1 MTATLD
7 VFNPY
12 DLSLIGTVDYHNV
25 EQAQA
30 MLDRAVEL
38 FHDRD
43 NWLTIPERVTILKK
57 LIFLMEAQVDDLAMT
72 IAQEGG
78 KPLKDAQAEAARAI
92 NGVEKAIE
100 ELGNLK
106 GREIPMNMNAASM
119 DKMAYTFREPAG
131 VVMAVSAFNHPLN
144 LTVHQVIPAVAT
156 GCPVIVK
163 PARATPLSCLK
174 LAELLTEAGLPEG
187 WCQVCVCDGATAT
200 ELVTS
205 PKISFFSFIGSAKVG
220 WMLKSKLAPGVH
232 CALEHGGVAPV
243 IVDKSVDVES
253 MIPKLTKGGFYH
265 AGQVCVSVQR
275 VYVPESMAESIAE
288 KLADEADR
296 LIVGPAISSS
306 TDVGPLI
313 EPGEVERVHSWVKQ
327 AEQAGAKVL
336 SGGRVL
342 SPTCYAPTVLLN
354 PPDDALVSREEVFG
368 PVVCV
373 YSYKDL
379 DEAVER
385 ANALDVNFQ
394 AAVFANDL
402 KTSMTLVQRL
412 KATAVMVND
421 HTAFRVDW
429 MPFGGREG
437 SGYGMGGIVN
447 TMEDLMP
454 EKLMV
459 LNLA

>member
-1 MTATLD
+1 MSTLD
-7 VFNPY
+7 VYNPY
-12 DLSLIGTVDYHNV
+12 DLSLIKTVDLHNA

-30 MLDRAVEL
+30 MLDKAVAL
-38 FHDRD
+38 FNDREA
-43 NWLTIPERVTILKK
+43 WLTIPERVAILKK
-57 LIFLMEAQVDDLAMT
+57 LIVLMEEQVDDLAMQ

-119 DKMAYTFREPAG
+119 NKMAYTFREPAG
-131 VVMAVSAFNHPLN
+131 VVIAVSAFNHPLN
-144 LTVHQVIPAVAT
+144 LIVHQVIPAVAT

-174 LAELLTEAGLPEG
+174 LVELLEEAGLPEG
-187 WCQVCVCDGATAT
+187 WAQVCVCDGATAT

-205 PKISFFSFIGSAKVG
+205 DKISFFSFIGSAKVG

-243 IVDKSVDVES
+243 IVDKSADVES
-253 MIPKLTKGGFYH
+253 MLPKLAKGGFYH

-275 VYVPESMAESIAE
+275 VYVHESMVEDIAE
-288 KLADEADR
+288 KLADEAAK
-296 LIVGPAISSS
+296 LIVGPATSAS

-313 EPGEVERVHSWVKQ
+313 EPSEVERVHDWVMK
-327 AEQAGAKVL
+327 AEAGGAKVL
-336 SGGRVL
+336 CGGRVL

-354 PPDDALVSREEVFG
+354 PSDEALVSTEEVFG

-385 ANALDVNFQ
+385 ANSLSVNFQ
-394 AAVFANDL
+394 AAVFSKDL
-402 KTSMTLVQRL
+402 KISMDLVKRL

-459 LNLA
+459 LNLG